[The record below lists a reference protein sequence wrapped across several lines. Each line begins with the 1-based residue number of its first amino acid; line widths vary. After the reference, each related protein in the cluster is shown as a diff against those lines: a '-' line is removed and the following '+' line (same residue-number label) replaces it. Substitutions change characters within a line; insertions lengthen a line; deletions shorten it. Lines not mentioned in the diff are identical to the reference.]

1 MVGKRSYQDPCGVAR
16 ALDAVGERWALL
28 VVRELLLGPKRF
40 ADLARALTG
49 MSQNVLTQR
58 LRELEE
64 AGVLTRR
71 FLGPPTSSRVYEL
84 SPWGVELEPVLLALG
99 RWGSRAEL
107 DADRQLSTDALVLA
121 LRTTF
126 DPARSGGLTALIQL
140 RLGNDSFVTE
150 VGPGGLRISR
160 GSAEEPVATVAAD
173 SATLRAVMFAGRPL
187 IDAESAGELS
197 LRGDRS
203 VAVRFLAGFARP
215 TGIEAPARERSAG
228 GG

>member
-1 MVGKRSYQDPCGVAR
+1 VVGKRSYQDPCGVAR

-64 AGVLTRR
+64 SGVLTRR
-71 FLGPPTSSRVYEL
+71 ALGPPTSSRVYEL

-126 DPARSGGLTALIQL
+126 DPARWGGLTALIQL
-140 RLGNDSFVTE
+140 CLGNDSFVTE
-150 VGPGGLRISR
+150 AGPGGLRISR

-173 SATLRAVMFAGRPL
+173 STTLRAVMFAGRPL

-215 TGIEAPARERSAG
+215 TRIEAPVRERSAG